1 MTVAHDELYVV
12 SDLHLGDAPERS
24 IFQDTDRLAA
34 TIRGLAA
41 RAPERDVALVLAG
54 DVVDF
59 LAQEPA
65 RRFDPAGASAKLA
78 TIIGNYRPVFEA
90 LRAFTAQPR
99 RRLVVLVGNHDVELA
114 LPHVTAQLVEA
125 MCADEASRGRVLLAL
140 DGVGYRCAVGGRS
153 VFVVHGNEVDTWNVV
168 DHEAVRRVGA
178 ALLRGLEAPVWE
190 ANPGSALVVEVMNP
204 VKAEHPF
211 VDMLKPED
219 AGLAGVLM
227 ALDPSVVARLAKLP
241 TVAARGPVAW
251 LKQRGWLSAERVA
264 VAQPAVEGAA
274 PRVAR
279 AGAVSAEALIGA
291 ALGEVRSG
299 KRPTDLLTEEGTLG
313 WAGAIGSRLAGRPD
327 VEALRDAMQRW
338 LERTRYTFDLRYEDD
353 TAKALAQLVGP
364 EVDVVIAG
372 HTHIRRAQVR
382 VVREGDAPGWY
393 FNSGTWITMFD
404 VPAAMLAD
412 EGSFEPLWRALQHK
426 TPRELLAMRPC
437 VVRRMATVVRVT
449 HEGDAVI
456 GALCEP
462 DETGAALREVPR
474 ARCELPV
481 RG

>member
-34 TIRGLAA
+34 TVRALAE
-41 RAPERDVALVLAG
+41 RSPERDVALVLAG

-65 RRFDPAGASAKLA
+65 KRFDPAGASAKLA
-78 TIIGNYRPVFEA
+78 TIIGNYRPVFDA
-90 LRAFTAQPR
+90 LRFFTAQAR

-114 LPHVTAQLVEA
+114 LPHVTAQFVDAL
-125 MCADEASRGRVLLAL
+125 CADEASRGRVHLAL
-140 DGVGYRCAVGGRS
+140 DGVGYRCMVGGRS

-178 ALLRGLEAPVWE
+178 AMLRGLEAPTWE

-241 TVAARGPVAW
+241 AVAARGPVAW
-251 LKQRGWLSAERVA
+251 LKQRGWLSAERGV

-274 PRVAR
+274 PPVTR

-291 ALGEVRSG
+291 ALVEVRGG
-299 KRPTDLLTEEGTLG
+299 KRPTDMLTQEGTLG
-313 WAGAIGSRLAGRPD
+313 WAGAIGSRLAGETD
-327 VEALRDAMQRW
+327 VEALRDAMKRW
-338 LERTRYTFDLRYEDD
+338 LDRTRDYFDLRHEDD
-353 TAKALAQLVGP
+353 TAKALAQTVGP

-372 HTHIRRAQVR
+372 HTHVRRAQVR
-382 VVREGDAPGWY
+382 VVREADAPGWY
-393 FNSGTWITMFD
+393 FNSGTWITMFNIA
-404 VPAAMLAD
+404 PATLDDAKA
-412 EGSFEPLWRALQHK
+412 FAPLWDALQHK

-437 VVRRMATVVRVT
+437 VVRRMATVVRVAR
-449 HEGDAVI
+449 EGDAVI

-462 DETGAALREVPR
+462 DERGAALREVPN
-474 ARCELPV
+474 ARCELPL
-481 RG
+481 RR